1 MAAADVKR
9 GRWFLPEAPDV
20 LGLLRNQLAVTI
32 EGLDALAAWAGGDAV
47 AAEAVRAAEARGD
60 TSKRELL
67 NAIRD
72 SFVTPIAAE
81 DLFALSRG
89 IDWILNYARDLI
101 EEAEAMDCAPDAG
114 IAEMAGLLGQAA
126 RKIDDAIGQLDSDP
140 DRATAAA
147 DAAIKAE
154 RKLEHVYYQGM
165 AGPTRGDRHARAHLP
180 PRALPQLLAHR
191 RAGDR
196 RRRAN
201 RLRGGQGELT
211 RAASTGSPR
220 DRGH

>member
-20 LGLLRNQLAVTI
+20 LGLLRHQLAVTI
-32 EGLDALAAWAGGDAV
+32 EGLDALAAWAGGDA
-47 AAEAVRAAEARGD
+47 ASAEAVRAAEARGD

-101 EEAEAMDCAPDAG
+101 EEAEVMNCAPDAG
-114 IAEMAGLLGQAA
+114 IAEMTGLLGEAA

-140 DRATAAA
+140 DHATAAA

-165 AGPTRGDRHARAHLP
+165 AN
-180 PRALPQLLAHR
+180 LLEVTDMRERISR
-191 RAGDR
+191 RELYR
-196 RRRAN
+196 RCSHI
-201 RLRGGQGELT
+201 GEVLIDVAE
-211 RAASTGSPR
+211 RIVYAVVKES
-220 DRGH
+220 